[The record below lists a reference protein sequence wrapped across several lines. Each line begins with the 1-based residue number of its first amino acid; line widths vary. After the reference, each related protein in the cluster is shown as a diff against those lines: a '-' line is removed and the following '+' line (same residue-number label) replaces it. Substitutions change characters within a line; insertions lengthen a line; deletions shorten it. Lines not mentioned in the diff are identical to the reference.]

1 MIPSE
6 IRVGVDGSPSSHA
19 ALHWAATEAAGR
31 GAGLV
36 VVHAYDWR
44 VVGARVQVG
53 GAYADAERDWAQAI
67 VDEAVAQVR
76 ATVPEV
82 RVRGEVALGAPGPI
96 LSHPTG
102 AVALTVVGSRGRG
115 GFASLLLGSVSQQVA
130 THADGSVVVVRGRTD
145 IKAGPIV
152 VGVDGSPGSERA
164 LHEALDAA
172 VARRTGV
179 LAARVFS
186 TVGPS
191 LATDIAPYVEDPV
204 QRRDNEMLFLTEDIA
219 VWRDKYPDV
228 VIEPVVLEGHTA
240 GVLADLS
247 ASAQLVVVGM
257 RGHGGFSGLMLGSV
271 GRQLL
276 HHAECPVLIAREHT
290 VIDRHTVTDR

>member
-6 IRVGVDGSPSSHA
+6 IRVGVDGSPSSLA
-19 ALHWAATEAAGR
+19 ALHWAAAEAAGR
-31 GAGLV
+31 GAELV

-53 GAYADAERDWAQAI
+53 GAYAEAEREWAQTL
-67 VDEAVAQVR
+67 VDEAVAQVH
-76 ATVPEV
+76 ATAPEV

-102 AVALTVVGSRGRG
+102 SVALTVVGSRGRG

-130 THADGSVVVVRGRTD
+130 THADGSVVVVRGRTG
-145 IKAGPIV
+145 IKDGPIV

-164 LHEALDAA
+164 LREALDTA

-179 LAARVFS
+179 LAARVYS
-186 TVGPS
+186 SIGPS
-191 LATDIAPYVEDPV
+191 MATDIAPYVEDPV
-204 QRRDNEMLFLTEDIA
+204 QRREHEMLFLTEDIA
-219 VWRDKYPDV
+219 AWRDKYPDV

-257 RGHGGFSGLMLGSV
+257 RGHGDFSGLMLGSV

-276 HHAECPVLIAREHT
+276 HHAECPVLIAREHS
-290 VIDRHTVTDR
+290 VTDR